1 MRNTTKL
8 KHILMKYD
16 VDLSMDDDGH
26 MRMTLIDKQD
36 GSMIAFEHSSYSS
49 LITKSYSHLLKQV
62 KPSLQKKIRE

>member
-26 MRMTLIDKQD
+26 MRMTLVDKQD
-36 GSMIAFEHSSYSS
+36 GSMTTFEHSSYST
-49 LITKSYSHLLKQV
+49 LITKSYSYLLKQV
-62 KPSLQKKIRE
+62 KPLTQKKIRE